1 VALRAVASMCTL
13 GPLMA
18 DTIAGALVDVVSRH
32 GAPEQ
37 ANWVLEASEGL
48 GAPPAPT
55 KLRIVIARAARK
67 LGDAV
72 PSLSEAERAALP
84 PGPAYDRWV
93 LRDFGRAALVLLACE
108 RLDADAQVPF
118 IEPLVRRGEIGEQVS
133 LLRMAVL
140 LPGPE
145 RFVDVI
151 VDACRTNSLDVFE
164 AIACE
169 NPYVRD
175 HFPEA
180 NFNQVV
186 LKSMFMEV
194 AVDRIVGLAERVNAE
209 LVRMAEDFGD
219 ERRAAGRTVPE
230 DIERIKHLAQTK
242 AEA

>member
-1 VALRAVASMCTL
+1 MAESVASV
-13 GPLMA
+13 
-18 DTIAGALVDVVSRH
+18 LVDVVARH
-32 GAPEQ
+32 GSSEQ
-37 ANWVLEASEGL
+37 ADWVRQAAEGL
-48 GAPPAPT
+48 GDPPVPT
-55 KLRIVIARAARK
+55 KLRIAIARAARK
-67 LGDAV
+67 LGDSV
-72 PSLSEAERAALP
+72 PTLSNEEREGLP
-84 PGPAYDRWV
+84 EGPAYDRWV
-93 LRDFGRAALVLLACE
+93 LRDYGRAALLLFACD
-108 RLDADAQVPF
+108 RLEADAQVPF
-118 IEPLVRRGEIGEQVS
+118 VEPLVRRGEIGEQVS
-133 LLRMAVL
+133 VLRMAPL

-194 AVDRIVGLAERVNAE
+194 PVERIVGLAERVNAE
-209 LVRMAEDFGD
+209 LVRMAGDFGD
-219 ERRAAGRTVPE
+219 ERRAAGRTVPQ
-230 DIERIKHLAQTK
+230 DIELIKRLAEAK